1 MAKSKQIKNKSS
13 KKKTIFIQSVIE
25 KILFYTFIAIV
36 AVILYII
43 STFIHKEKKIVCE
56 EQPPEVMLAALRE
69 GTPDAIKEAMKKVN
83 CREVEVYR
91 HSRHKRFFSRRM
103 R

>member
-1 MAKSKQIKNKSS
+1 MAKSKQIKDKSS
-13 KKKTIFIQSVIE
+13 KKKTIFSQLITYD
-25 KILFYTFIAIV
+25 ILFYTFIAIV

-56 EQPPEVMLAALRE
+56 EQPPEVMLTALRE

-91 HSRHKRFFSRRM
+91 HSRHKQFFSRRM

>member
-1 MAKSKQIKNKSS
+1 MKNKPS
-13 KKKTIFIQSVIE
+13 KKKTIFSQSVIE

-36 AVILYII
+36 IVIFYII
-43 STFIHKEKKIVCE
+43 STFTHNKKKIVCE

-69 GTPDAIKEAMKKVN
+69 GTPDAIEDAMKKVN

>member
-13 KKKTIFIQSVIE
+13 KKKTIFSQSVIE

-36 AVILYII
+36 AVIFYII
-43 STFIHKEKKIVCE
+43 STFTHSKKKIVCE

-69 GTPDAIKEAMKKVN
+69 GTPDAIQEAMKKVN
-83 CREVEVYR
+83 CREVYK
-91 HSRHKRFFSRRM
+91 HSRHKRFFSRRTH
-103 R
+103 

>member
-13 KKKTIFIQSVIE
+13 KKKTIFSQLRIYD
-25 KILFYTFIAIV
+25 ILFYTFIAIV
-36 AVILYII
+36 IVIFYII
-43 STFIHKEKKIVCE
+43 STFTHNKKKIVCE
-56 EQPPEVMLAALRE
+56 EQPPEVILGALIE
-69 GTPDAIKEAMKKVN
+69 GTPDSIREAMKKVN
-83 CREVEVYR
+83 CREVYG

>member
-1 MAKSKQIKNKSS
+1 MAKSKQMKNKPS
-13 KKKTIFIQSVIE
+13 KKKTIFSQSVIE

-36 AVILYII
+36 AIILYII
-43 STFIHKEKKIVCE
+43 STFTHNKKKIVCE
-56 EQPPEVMLAALRE
+56 EQPPEVILAALIE
-69 GTPDAIKEAMKKVN
+69 GTPDTIKEVMKKVN

>member
-1 MAKSKQIKNKSS
+1 MVKSKQIKNKSS
-13 KKKTIFIQSVIE
+13 KKKTIFSRLRIYD
-25 KILFYTFIAIV
+25 ILFYTFIAIV
-36 AVILYII
+36 IVIFYII
-43 STFIHKEKKIVCE
+43 STFTHNKKKIVCE

-69 GTPDAIKEAMKKVN
+69 GTPDAIEDAMKKVN
-83 CREVEVYR
+83 CREVYG

>member
-1 MAKSKQIKNKSS
+1 MVKSKQIKNKSS
-13 KKKTIFIQSVIE
+13 KKKTIFSQLRIYD
-25 KILFYTFIAIV
+25 ILFYKFIAIV
-36 AVILYII
+36 IVIFYII
-43 STFIHKEKKIVCE
+43 STFTHNKKKIVCE
-56 EQPPEVMLAALRE
+56 EQPPEVILDALIE
-69 GTPDAIKEAMKKVN
+69 GTPDSIREAMKKVN

>member
-13 KKKTIFIQSVIE
+13 KKKTIFSQLRIYD
-25 KILFYTFIAIV
+25 ILFYTFIAIV
-36 AVILYII
+36 IVIFYII
-43 STFIHKEKKIVCE
+43 STFTHNKKKIVCE
-56 EQPPEVMLAALRE
+56 EQPPEVILGALIE
-69 GTPDAIKEAMKKVN
+69 GTPDAIEDAMKKVN
-83 CREVEVYR
+83 CREVYG